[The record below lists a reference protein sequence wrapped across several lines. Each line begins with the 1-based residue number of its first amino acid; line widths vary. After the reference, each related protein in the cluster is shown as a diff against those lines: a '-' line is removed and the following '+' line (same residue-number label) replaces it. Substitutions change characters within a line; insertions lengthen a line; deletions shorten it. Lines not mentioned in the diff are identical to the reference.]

1 VTILSLTLT
10 ARTTR
15 LSTPTPYPESLE
27 RVRSVLV
34 FFAATGS
41 ANAAVLAELELEV
54 RIAVGAARRALLG
67 EAEVQSDLE
76 RLATLTLPPSA
87 AANASRVMRSWVSMT
102 FERTQTASAKQET
115 RP

>member
-1 VTILSLTLT
+1 MS
-10 ARTTR
+10 
-15 LSTPTPYPESLE
+15 SQTPYPESLE

-41 ANAAVLAELELEV
+41 ANAAVLAELESEV
-54 RIAVGAARRALLG
+54 RMAVAAAKRAALG
-67 EAEVQSDLE
+67 ESDVQSDLE

-87 AANASRVMRSWVSMT
+87 AANASRLMSRWVSMA
-102 FERTQTASAKQET
+102 FDRLQAARGQEEA

>member
-1 VTILSLTLT
+1 MLSQ
-10 ARTTR
+10 
-15 LSTPTPYPESLE
+15 TPYPESLE

-41 ANAAVLAELELEV
+41 ANAAVLAELESEV
-54 RIAVGAARRALLG
+54 RIAVGAACRSLLG

-76 RLATLTLPPSA
+76 RLATLTLPASA
-87 AANASRVMRSWVSMT
+87 AANAARLMSSWVSMA
-102 FERTQTASAKQET
+102 FDRLQTPHGPEEV

>member
-1 VTILSLTLT
+1 MS
-10 ARTTR
+10 
-15 LSTPTPYPESLE
+15 SQTPYPESLE

-41 ANAAVLAELELEV
+41 ANAAVLAELESEV
-54 RIAVGAARRALLG
+54 RMAVAAARRAALG
-67 EAEVQSDLE
+67 ESDVQSDLE

-87 AANASRVMRSWVSMT
+87 AANASRLMSRWVSMA
-102 FERTQTASAKQET
+102 FDRLQAARGQEEA